1 MHEKAKLFELVG
13 IWVVKRELCLV
24 NALSR
29 IQEQSAII
37 INQWRL
43 RQVNRFLDISFYITL
58 HENYVT
64 HEIFTFR
71 AR

>member
-1 MHEKAKLFELVG
+1 MSSEKGTVFSE
-13 IWVVKRELCLV
+13 C
-24 NALSR
+24 
-29 IQEQSAII
+29 II
-37 INQWRL
+37 KDPRTKCHYNQWRL